1 MSGMRLMG
9 SMRLLTVV
17 GLMTAGGSAL
27 AAEPYGGGSMAPSV
41 ARPVVADSQIVADI
55 QAKLQGNKLV
65 RNAQV
70 VVASKDGEMTLS
82 GMLPSSFARD
92 QILDAV
98 RSTPGVV
105 KYNDQMQLDVASPQ
119 APTRY

>member
-1 MSGMRLMG
+1 
-9 SMRLLTVV
+9 
-17 GLMTAGGSAL
+17 
-27 AAEPYGGGSMAPSV
+27 
-41 ARPVVADSQIVADI
+41 VVADSQIVADI
-55 QAKLQGNKLV
+55 QAKLQGNKLL
-65 RNAQV
+65 RQAQV
-70 VVASKDGEMTLS
+70 VVASKDGEVTLS